1 MTMESEFGIP
11 FPQPRKG
18 TVRVRDLQDAQRY
31 APLSILRDYIY
42 TKRQA
47 ENLIK
52 SIFKGIPIGYLAT
65 TSQDDGNTFKYIVGH
80 QRIRTIQNFMAD
92 ELKVNGRK
100 YSEMCAEDRERF
112 DQTKITMLRYTG
124 LTDRQEEDLCTASNE
139 MHSPPRRK
147 VRKRK
152 FL

>member
-1 MTMESEFGIP
+1 MESKPWEIP
-11 FPQPRKG
+11 RPRRG
-18 TVRVRDLQDAQRY
+18 TVRIRDLRDAQRY
-31 APLSILRDYIY
+31 APHKIVRNYLYNQH
-42 TKRQA
+42 QA
-47 ENLIK
+47 ERLILC
-52 SIFKGIPIGYLAT
+52 IFAGHDIGNLAT
-65 TSQDDGNTFKYIVGH
+65 TSKDGNTFKYLVGH

-124 LTDRQEEDLCTASNE
+124 LTDRQEEDICTASNE

>member
-42 TKRQA
+42 TKQA
-47 ENLIK
+47 AEDLIK

-65 TSQDDGNTFKYIVGH
+65 TSKDDGNTFKYMVGG
-80 QRIRTIQNFMAD
+80 QRIRTIQKFMAD

-100 YSEMCAEDRERF
+100 YSEMCAEDREKF
-112 DQTKITMLRYTG
+112 DQKEIEMYSYTG
-124 LTDRQEEDLCTASNE
+124 LTDEQECELYIASNRFF
-139 MHSPPRRK
+139 PRRK
-147 VRKRK
+147 GPKRK
-152 FL
+152 FQ

>member
-1 MTMESEFGIP
+1 MTMESEYGIP

-47 ENLIK
+47 EDLIK

-80 QRIRTIQNFMAD
+80 QRIRTIQKFMAD

-100 YSEMCAEDRERF
+100 YSEWCAEDREKF
-112 DQTKITMLRYTG
+112 DQTEIEMYSYTG
-124 LTDRQEEDLCTASNE
+124 LTDEQEYQLVMVSNGVFT
-139 MHSPPRRK
+139 SLRP
-147 VRKRK
+147 KRK
-152 FL
+152 FQ